1 MAGGV
6 GTRFWP
12 MSTTAHPK
20 QFLDILG
27 TGRTLIQQTFDRFK
41 ELCPPS
47 NIYVVTSDIYEGLVS
62 EQLPDIPKENILTEP
77 SRKNTAPCV
86 AYASYKIHKLNPKA
100 ITVVAPS
107 DHLITKEDTFTKT
120 IK

>member
-1 MAGGV
+1 MKNQYCIIMAGGV

-41 ELCPPS
+41 ELCP
-47 NIYVVTSDIYEGLVS
+47 
-62 EQLPDIPKENILTEP
+62 
-77 SRKNTAPCV
+77 A
-86 AYASYKIHKLNPKA
+86 
-100 ITVVAPS
+100 
-107 DHLITKEDTFTKT
+107 KT
-120 IK
+120 YM

>member
-20 QFLDILG
+20 TILDILG

-41 ELCPPS
+41 
-47 NIYVVTSDIYEGLVS
+47 N
-62 EQLPDIPKENILTEP
+62 
-77 SRKNTAPCV
+77 
-86 AYASYKIHKLNPKA
+86 YALYQI
-100 ITVVAPS
+100 
-107 DHLITKEDTFTKT
+107 FT
-120 IK
+120 